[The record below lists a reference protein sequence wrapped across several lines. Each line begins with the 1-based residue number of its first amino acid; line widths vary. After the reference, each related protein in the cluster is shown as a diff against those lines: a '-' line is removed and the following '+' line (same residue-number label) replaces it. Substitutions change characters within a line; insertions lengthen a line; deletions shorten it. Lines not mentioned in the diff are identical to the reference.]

1 MAARG
6 GPRIVIVGPTCSG
19 KSTLA
24 AHLSAAMGVRCI
36 EMDDMV
42 WSPRWVRV
50 DKAGAAGR
58 RAFRERCAAAVS
70 DEAWVCAGAW
80 SSGRDLVLAR
90 AETVVSL
97 DLGLWCIFVRML
109 GRTAWRCWS
118 QQPVCNGNYET
129 LASAVFGAHS
139 IFRYFWKQ
147 WPRRRNGPERRQH
160 LEDLRAS
167 APGADILYFTTPEEV
182 ERWATGVG

>member
-1 MAARG
+1 M
-6 GPRIVIVGPTCSG
+6 IVGPTCSG
-19 KSTLA
+19 KSTVA
-24 AHLSAAMGVRCI
+24 ARLSAAMGVRCI

-129 LASAVFGAHS
+129 LASAAFGAHS
-139 IFRYFWKQ
+139 KSGSASTAQLI
-147 WPRRRNGPERRQH
+147 
-160 LEDLRAS
+160 LS
-167 APGADILYFTTPEEV
+167 APHAKSVKRMCCRNASGSGLPEAAPLLAPYGA
-182 ERWATGVG
+182 